1 MDNLWKQEMISPNEK
16 AGPKEF
22 TPEELSDF
30 DICHNHTI
38 LEKLDIAGRLVQTAD
53 PPQMKMVWLELNGCS
68 GNIIS
73 LLNGSEPDFEYM
85 ISDMVNLV
93 YDQSLI
99 PCEGERAMDMLFSV
113 LDQQFILAV
122 EGAVSTK
129 NNGNY
134 QIIGK
139 WKGTEI
145 TGLDAIRLL
154 GEKALHV
161 IAVGA
166 CASHGGVSSG
176 SPNPAQCVSVSSV
189 LNRKVINLPGC
200 PCHPE
205 WFLST
210 LEYLLHY
217 GEPQLDEQG
226 RPVFLYGIT
235 IHQRCE
241 RRSYFDAGV
250 FATHLGEP
258 TCMFRLGCKG
268 PRTPIDCPIRK
279 WNDRVSWP
287 VQANTP
293 CIGCAQF
300 GFPDKMEPFVT
311 FSNAQTGQGGSPNPA
326 ASGAGRVVK

>member
-1 MDNLWKQEMISPNEK
+1 MAEAKKPNL
-16 AGPKEF
+16 
-22 TPEELSDF
+22 
-30 DICHNHTI
+30 
-38 LEKLDIAGRLVQTAD
+38 
-53 PPQMKMVWLELNGCS
+53 VWLELNGCS

-85 ISDMVNLV
+85 IADMVNLV

-99 PCEGERAMDMLFSV
+99 PCEGEQAMDVLFNQ
-113 LDQQFILAV
+113 LDQEFILAV
-122 EGAVSTK
+122 EGAVATK
-129 NNGNY
+129 NNGSY

-139 WKGTEI
+139 WRGREI
-145 TGLDAIRLL
+145 TGLEAVRVL
-154 GEKALHV
+154 GEKASHV

-166 CASHGGVSSG
+166 CASHGGVSAG
-176 SPNPAQCVSVSSV
+176 SPNPSQCISVQAA

-200 PCHPE
+200 PCHPD

-210 LEYLLHY
+210 LEYLLVY
-217 GEPQLDEQG
+217 GEPPLDEQG

-241 RRSYFDAGV
+241 RRSYFDSGV
-250 FATHLGEP
+250 FATKLGEP
-258 TCMFRLGCKG
+258 TCMFRLGCRG
-268 PRTPIDCPIRK
+268 PVTPIDCPIRK

-300 GFPDKMEPFVT
+300 GFPDRMEPFVT
-311 FSNAQTGQGGSPNPA
+311 YPPAVPVPATPAAPTPSPTPAAPPPPTPGTPVQGGNA
-326 ASGAGRVVK
+326 K